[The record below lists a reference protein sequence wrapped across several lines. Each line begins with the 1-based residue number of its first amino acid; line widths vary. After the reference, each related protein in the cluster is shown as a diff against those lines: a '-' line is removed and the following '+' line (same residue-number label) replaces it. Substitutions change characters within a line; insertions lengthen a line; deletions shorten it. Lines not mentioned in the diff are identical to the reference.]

1 MFVCCKHKISLNFF
15 FLSFNFFVVIKLK
28 VRHKLEKLNYK
39 HFCKLLYKKAKIIAH
54 IHIYIYIYIYIM
66 YLNLTL
72 FIYNVFKFNET

>member
-1 MFVCCKHKISLNFF
+1 MFACCKHKISLIF

-39 HFCKLLYKKAKIIAH
+39 HFYKLLYKKEKIIA
-54 IHIYIYIYIYIM
+54 HIYIYIYIYIM